1 MYLRSLEIQGFKSF
15 PDKTELKFN
24 KGITAVVGPNGSGK
38 SNISDAMRWV
48 MGEQS
53 TKAMRD
59 EKMSGV
65 IFHGTQTRPKS
76 QFAQVTINIVNSDRT
91 LNYDAD
97 LVSVSRKLY
106 QNGDSEY
113 MINGNAVRLKD
124 VVELFMDTGLGR
136 DGYSIIGQGKIADI
150 VKGRSSERREIFE
163 EAAGIAK
170 LRLKKEEAQKKLSA
184 AEDNISRLNDIISEL
199 QSRIGP
205 LKAQSEKAKKFR
217 VLDDEKRELEV
228 SVWNYR
234 LNEYMSQIKSFEETL
249 LTLKQEY
256 EALSDELSDADKAIL
271 ENAQKSAAKVEEID
285 TLRDRIHTIEENNA
299 DSKTE
304 MAVIENDI
312 SHLEDRILQLNEQ
325 IEQAKSFRY
334 FNKTELEKRQSDLEK
349 LGSKMAECDK
359 QINAKEEEI
368 RSLILKS
375 EDSDKSIS
383 EVNAEI
389 NRIYLRKNELNFRL
403 ENAKNNISD
412 CDEQLA
418 SALQSKSELENTE
431 RLASKELGELRT
443 AQRSAEEK
451 KQECENKLAGLNKLY
466 ENKSAKLEESRKQ
479 FSAYQLKQRELD
491 SKLGILTDLENTME
505 GFSFSVKHIL
515 KAGKQG
521 RISGICGS
529 VGQLIEV
536 KSEHTI
542 AIETALGGAL
552 QNVIVN
558 DENAAKRCI
567 KLLKDDKAGRATF
580 LPITSVKPRHFENKG
595 LDEQEGYVA
604 MASELISTDK
614 KYSDIIENLLG
625 NVCVAENIDLASS
638 IAKKYGYKFKIVT
651 LDGQLVN
658 AGGSY
663 TGGSVS
669 KSTGILSRKNEIEEI
684 KANKE
689 KLSQELA
696 ELDKQIQYM
705 TQEAAK
711 YAADIEGI
719 KEQLS
724 GLSND
729 CVRFES
735 EIKRV
740 KELVSQY
747 EKQLDDIDVLTSQ
760 LKSKLTSS
768 NKEITEVTDEITL
781 VDKLIIEQEAK
792 LTVSQTQ
799 QEELKASREKL
810 SSELSEMK
818 VHSTEISKDIQSCQL
833 SIEQLKSVLENNSDE
848 NGKLELTVAECQQSI
863 KDKKLDIENRTKALE
878 NSVTDIENIN
888 RQIAL
893 CQKQHIEYDAVVNEL
908 RNRFKRKKK
917 KKEELSTK
925 ITRTEERTASV
936 RESFDKLTAQL
947 WDDYELTRTD
957 AAEISKELDD
967 LNEANKHL
975 AELRSKIKSLGNVN
989 LGAIEEY
996 AEVSE
1001 RYEFMTD
1008 QLRDVNDSKKEL
1020 LDMIEQLTEN
1030 MKSMFIQTF
1039 EVINANFRKIFAEL
1053 FGGGTAELILTDP
1066 DDVLECGIDINAQP
1080 PGKVITNLMS
1090 LSGGEQSLVAI
1101 SIYFAILKHSPS
1113 PFCLLDEIEAALDD
1127 TNVVKYAQYLHR
1139 LTDKTQFIA
1148 ITHRRGTMEEADMLY
1163 GVTMQDKGISRLLA
1177 MTGEEVE
1184 QMKLE

>member
-625 NVCVAENIDLASS
+625 NVCVA
-638 IAKKYGYKFKIVT
+638 
-651 LDGQLVN
+651 
-658 AGGSY
+658 
-663 TGGSVS
+663 
-669 KSTGILSRKNEIEEI
+669 
-684 KANKE
+684 
-689 KLSQELA
+689 
-696 ELDKQIQYM
+696 
-705 TQEAAK
+705 
-711 YAADIEGI
+711 
-719 KEQLS
+719 
-724 GLSND
+724 
-729 CVRFES
+729 
-735 EIKRV
+735 
-740 KELVSQY
+740 
-747 EKQLDDIDVLTSQ
+747 
-760 LKSKLTSS
+760 
-768 NKEITEVTDEITL
+768 
-781 VDKLIIEQEAK
+781 
-792 LTVSQTQ
+792 
-799 QEELKASREKL
+799 
-810 SSELSEMK
+810 
-818 VHSTEISKDIQSCQL
+818 
-833 SIEQLKSVLENNSDE
+833 
-848 NGKLELTVAECQQSI
+848 
-863 KDKKLDIENRTKALE
+863 
-878 NSVTDIENIN
+878 
-888 RQIAL
+888 
-893 CQKQHIEYDAVVNEL
+893 
-908 RNRFKRKKK
+908 
-917 KKEELSTK
+917 
-925 ITRTEERTASV
+925 
-936 RESFDKLTAQL
+936 
-947 WDDYELTRTD
+947 
-957 AAEISKELDD
+957 
-967 LNEANKHL
+967 
-975 AELRSKIKSLGNVN
+975 
-989 LGAIEEY
+989 
-996 AEVSE
+996 
-1001 RYEFMTD
+1001 
-1008 QLRDVNDSKKEL
+1008 
-1020 LDMIEQLTEN
+1020 
-1030 MKSMFIQTF
+1030 
-1039 EVINANFRKIFAEL
+1039 
-1053 FGGGTAELILTDP
+1053 
-1066 DDVLECGIDINAQP
+1066 
-1080 PGKVITNLMS
+1080 
-1090 LSGGEQSLVAI
+1090 
-1101 SIYFAILKHSPS
+1101 
-1113 PFCLLDEIEAALDD
+1113 
-1127 TNVVKYAQYLHR
+1127 
-1139 LTDKTQFIA
+1139 
-1148 ITHRRGTMEEADMLY
+1148 
-1163 GVTMQDKGISRLLA
+1163 
-1177 MTGEEVE
+1177 
-1184 QMKLE
+1184 

>member
-1 MYLRSLEIQGFKSF
+1 MYLKSLEIQGFKSF

-76 QFAQVTINIVNSDRT
+76 QFAQVTINIANSDRT
-91 LNYDAD
+91 LNFDSD

-124 VVELFMDTGLGR
+124 IVELFMDTGLGR

-150 VKGRSSERREIFE
+150 VKGRSSDRREIFE

-170 LRLKKEEAQKKLSA
+170 LRLKKEEAQKKLTA

-205 LKAQSEKAKKFR
+205 LKSQSEKAKKFK

-228 SVWNYR
+228 SVWNHR
-234 LNEYMSQIKSFEETL
+234 LNEYMSQIKDSQDKL
-249 LTLKQEY
+249 DSLKNQY
-256 EALSDELSDADKAIL
+256 NALSEELADADNAIL
-271 ENAQKSAAKVEEID
+271 ENAQKSAEKVEEID
-285 TLRDRIHTIEENNA
+285 DLRKQIHTIEENSAN
-299 DSKTE
+299 SKTN

-312 SHLEDRILQLNEQ
+312 SHLEDKILQLNEQ

-334 FNKTELEKRQSDLEK
+334 FNTTELEKRQKDLEK
-349 LGSKMAECDK
+349 LGKDLEESDK
-359 QINAKEEEI
+359 LIQAKENEI
-368 RSLILKS
+368 SSLILRS
-375 EDSDKSIS
+375 EDSDKSIN
-383 EVNAEI
+383 EVNANI
-389 NRIYLRKNELNFRL
+389 NRIYLKKNELNFKL

-412 CDEQLA
+412 YDEQLA
-418 SALQSKSELENTE
+418 SALESKAELENNE

-443 AQRSAEEK
+443 AQRNADDK
-451 KQECENKLAGLNKLY
+451 KQECENKLAGLNKLF
-466 ENKSAKLEESRKQ
+466 ENKKSKLDEGREE
-479 FSAYQLKQRELD
+479 FSATQLKLRELD
-491 SKLGILTDLENTME
+491 SKLAILTDLENTME
-505 GFSFSVKHIL
+505 GFSYSVKHIL
-515 KAGKQG
+515 KASKQG

-529 VGQLIEV
+529 VAQLIDV
-536 KSEHTI
+536 KSEHTV
-542 AIETALGGAL
+542 AVETALGGAL

-558 DENAAKRCI
+558 DESVAKRCI
-567 KLLKDDKAGRATF
+567 KMLKDDKAGRATF
-580 LPITSVKPRHFENKG
+580 LPITSVRPRTFENKG
-595 LDEQEGYVA
+595 LNEQDGFVA
-604 MASELISTDK
+604 MANELIKTDE
-614 KYSDIIENLLG
+614 KYIGIISSLLG
-625 NVCVAENIDLASS
+625 NVCVAENIDLAST

-651 LDGQLVN
+651 LDGQLIN

-669 KSTGILSRKNEIEEI
+669 KSTGILSRKNEIEDI
-684 KANKE
+684 RKKKE
-689 KLSQELA
+689 SLSQKLT
-696 ELDKQIQYM
+696 ELDKNIQYM
-705 TQEAAK
+705 TQETAK
-711 YAADIEGI
+711 FSADIDALKDELG
-719 KEQLS
+719 QLN
-724 GLSND
+724 ND
-729 CVRFES
+729 CVRFDS
-735 EIKRV
+735 EIRRV
-740 KELVSQY
+740 KDFVSQY
-747 EKQLDDIDVLTSQ
+747 EKQLDDIDLLMQQ
-760 LKSKLTSS
+760 LKSKLASS
-768 NKEITEVTDEITL
+768 QKEINEVTESITH
-781 VDKLIIEQEAK
+781 VDKEIIEQEAR

-799 QEELKASREKL
+799 QQELKNSREKL
-810 SSELSEMK
+810 SDELSEMK
-818 VHSTEISKDIQSCQL
+818 VHSTEITKDIQSCQL
-833 SIEQLKSVLENNSDE
+833 SIQQLKSVLENNSDE
-848 NGKLELTVAECQQSI
+848 NGKLELMVNECRQTI
-863 KDKKLDIENRTKALE
+863 NDKKLEIQNTEKALE
-878 NSVTDIENIN
+878 DSVLEIN
-888 RQIAL
+888 RINESIEQ
-893 CQKQHIEYDAVVNEL
+893 CQRQHLEFDAVVNDL
-908 RNRFKRKKK
+908 RNRFKSKMDE
-917 KKEELSTK
+917 KENLSTS
-925 ITRTEERTASV
+925 ITRTEERSNSIK
-936 RESFDKLTAQL
+936 ESFDKLVAQL
-947 WDDYELTRTD
+947 WDDYELTRSD
-957 AAEISKELDD
+957 AAEIAVELDD
-967 LNEANKHL
+967 LDGANKHL
-975 AELRSKIKSLGNVN
+975 IELRTKIKNLGNVN

-1001 RYEFMTD
+1001 RYEFMTA

-1020 LDMIEQLTEN
+1020 LDMIDQLTEN

-1039 EVINANFRKIFAEL
+1039 EVINTNFRKIFAEL

-1163 GVTMQDKGISRLLA
+1163 GVTMQDKGISRLLS
-1177 MTGEEVE
+1177 MSSEDVK

>member
-888 RQIAL
+888 RQITL
-893 CQKQHIEYDAVVNEL
+893 CQKQHLEYDAVVNEL
-908 RNRFKRKKK
+908 RNRFKSRMDE
-917 KKEELSTK
+917 KEELSTK

>member
-256 EALSDELSDADKAIL
+256 ESLSDELSDADKAIL

-368 RSLILKS
+368 RSLILRS

-479 FSAYQLKQRELD
+479 FSAFQLKQRELD

-705 TQEAAK
+705 TQETAK

-747 EKQLDDIDVLTSQ
+747 EKQLDDIDVLTFQ
-760 LKSKLTSS
+760 LKSKLTLS
-768 NKEITEVTDEITL
+768 NKEITEVTDEIAH

-888 RQIAL
+888 RQITL
-893 CQKQHIEYDAVVNEL
+893 CQKQHLEYDAVVNEL
-908 RNRFKRKKK
+908 RNRFKSRMDE
-917 KKEELSTK
+917 KEELSTK

>member
-256 EALSDELSDADKAIL
+256 ESLSDELSDADKAIL

-334 FNKTELEKRQSDLEK
+334 FNKTELEKRQNDLEK

-403 ENAKNNISD
+403 ENAKNNISE

-443 AQRSAEEK
+443 AQRSAEDK

-479 FSAYQLKQRELD
+479 FSAFQLKQRELD

-536 KSEHTI
+536 KSEHTV

-663 TGGSVS
+663 TGGSIS

-705 TQEAAK
+705 TQETAK

-768 NKEITEVTDEITL
+768 NKEITEVTDEIAH
-781 VDKLIIEQEAK
+781 VDKLIIEHEAK

-848 NGKLELTVAECQQSI
+848 NGKLELTVAECRQSI

-888 RQIAL
+888 RQITL
-893 CQKQHIEYDAVVNEL
+893 CQKQHLEYDAVVNEL
-908 RNRFKRKKK
+908 RNRFKSRMDE
-917 KKEELSTK
+917 KEELSTK

>member
-256 EALSDELSDADKAIL
+256 ESLSDELSDADKAIL

-705 TQEAAK
+705 TQETAK

-719 KEQLS
+719 KDQLS

-768 NKEITEVTDEITL
+768 NKEITEVTDEIAH

-888 RQIAL
+888 RQITL
-893 CQKQHIEYDAVVNEL
+893 CQKQHLEYDAVVNEL
-908 RNRFKRKKK
+908 RNRFKSRMDE
-917 KKEELSTK
+917 KEELSTK

>member
-256 EALSDELSDADKAIL
+256 ESLSDELSDADKAIL

-431 RLASKELGELRT
+431 RLASKELGELRS

-451 KQECENKLAGLNKLY
+451 KQESENKLAGLNKLY

-479 FSAYQLKQRELD
+479 FSAFQLKQRELD

-595 LDEQEGYVA
+595 LDEQEGYIA

-705 TQEAAK
+705 TQETAK

-768 NKEITEVTDEITL
+768 NKEITEVMDEIAH

-863 KDKKLDIENRTKALE
+863 KDKKLEIENRMKALE
-878 NSVTDIENIN
+878 NSVTDIKNIN
-888 RQIAL
+888 RQITL
-893 CQKQHIEYDAVVNEL
+893 CQKQHLEYDAVVNEL
-908 RNRFKRKKK
+908 RNRFKSRMDE
-917 KKEELSTK
+917 KEELSTK